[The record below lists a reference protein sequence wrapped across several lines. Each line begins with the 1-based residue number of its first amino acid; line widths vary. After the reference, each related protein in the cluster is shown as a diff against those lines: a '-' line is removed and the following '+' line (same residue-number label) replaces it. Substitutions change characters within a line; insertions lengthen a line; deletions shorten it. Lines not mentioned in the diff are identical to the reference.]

1 MNIKTI
7 RNQNIAIANK
17 GDKITNAQD
26 ILDIMATSQYNS
38 NCIGMIL
45 YKENLDESFF
55 DLKTGLAGE
64 ILQKFSNYRFKI
76 AIVGDFS
83 HYTSKSLKDFIYECN
98 KGNLVYFKND
108 LDSALSALV
117 PEKSTEHEN

>member
-7 RNQNIAIANK
+7 RNQNIAIVDK
-17 GDKITNAQD
+17 DEKITNAQD
-26 ILDIMATSQYNS
+26 ILDIMATCQYNS

-64 ILQKFSNYRFKI
+64 ILQKFSNYHFKLG
-76 AIVGDFS
+76 IVGDFS
-83 HYTSKSLKDFIYECN
+83 HYTSKSLRDFIYECN
-98 KGNLVYFKND
+98 KGNMVYFKED

-117 PEKSTEHEN
+117 PETSKKHEN

>member
-7 RNQNIAIANK
+7 RNKNIAIVDK
-17 GDKITNAQD
+17 GDKITNAQV
-26 ILDIMATSQYNS
+26 ILDMMASSQYQCE
-38 NCIGMIL
+38 CIGMVL
-45 YKENLDESFF
+45 YKESLNESFF

-64 ILQKFSNYRFKI
+64 ILQKFSNYRFKL

-98 KGNLVYFKND
+98 KGNMVYFKED

-117 PEKSTEHEN
+117 PET

>member
-7 RNQNIAIANK
+7 KNQNIAIVDK
-17 GDKITNAQD
+17 DDKITNAQD
-26 ILDIMATSQYNS
+26 ILDIMATSQYHS

-45 YKENLDESFF
+45 YKESLDESFF

-64 ILQKFSNYRFKI
+64 ILQKFSNYQFKL

-83 HYTSKSLKDFIYECN
+83 HYTSKSLKNFIYECN
-98 KGNLVYFKND
+98 EGDLVYFKDD
-108 LDSALSALV
+108 LDSALSVLV
-117 PEKSTEHEN
+117 PEKSTER

>member
-26 ILDIMATSQYNS
+26 ILDMMASSQYQCE
-38 NCIGMIL
+38 CIGMVL
-45 YKENLDESFF
+45 YKESLNESFF

-64 ILQKFSNYRFKI
+64 ILQKFSNYRFKL

-98 KGNLVYFKND
+98 KGNMVYFKED

-117 PEKSTEHEN
+117 PETPKKHEN

>member
-7 RNQNIAIANK
+7 RNKNIAIVDK

-26 ILDIMATSQYNS
+26 ILDMMASAQYQCE
-38 NCIGMIL
+38 CIGMVL
-45 YKENLDESFF
+45 YKESLNESFF

-64 ILQKFSNYRFKI
+64 ILQKFSNYRFKL

-98 KGNLVYFKND
+98 KGNMVYFKED
-108 LDSALSALV
+108 LDSALSALA
-117 PEKSTEHEN
+117 PET

>member
-26 ILDIMATSQYNS
+26 ILDMMASSQYQCE
-38 NCIGMIL
+38 CIGMVL
-45 YKENLDESFF
+45 YKESLNESFF

-64 ILQKFSNYRFKI
+64 ILQKFSNYRFKL

-83 HYTSKSLKDFIYECN
+83 HYTSKSLRDFIYECN
-98 KGNLVYFKND
+98 KGNMVYFKDD

-117 PEKSTEHEN
+117 PETSKKHEN

>member
-26 ILDIMATSQYNS
+26 ILDMMASSQYQCE
-38 NCIGMIL
+38 CIGMVL
-45 YKENLDESFF
+45 YKESLNESFF

-64 ILQKFSNYRFKI
+64 ILQKFSNYRFKL

-98 KGNLVYFKND
+98 KGNMVYFKDD

-117 PEKSTEHEN
+117 PETSKKHEN

>member
-7 RNQNIAIANK
+7 RNQNIAIVDK

-26 ILDIMATSQYNS
+26 ILDMMASAQYQCE
-38 NCIGMIL
+38 CIGMVL
-45 YKENLDESFF
+45 YKESLNESFF

-64 ILQKFSNYRFKI
+64 ILQKFSNYRFKL

-98 KGNLVYFKND
+98 KGNMVYFKED
-108 LDSALSALV
+108 LDSALSALA
-117 PEKSTEHEN
+117 PETSKKHEN

>member
-7 RNQNIAIANK
+7 RNQNIVIVDK

-26 ILDIMATSQYNS
+26 ILDIMASSQYQCE
-38 NCIGMIL
+38 CIGMVL
-45 YKENLDESFF
+45 YKESLNESFF

-64 ILQKFSNYRFKI
+64 ILQKFSNYRFKL
-76 AIVGDFS
+76 AIIGDFS
-83 HYTSKSLKDFIYECN
+83 HYTSKSLRDFIYECN
-98 KGNLVYFKND
+98 KGNMVYFKED

-117 PEKSTEHEN
+117 PETSKKHEN

>member
-26 ILDIMATSQYNS
+26 ILDMMASSQYQCE
-38 NCIGMIL
+38 CIGMVL
-45 YKENLDESFF
+45 YKESLNESFF

-64 ILQKFSNYRFKI
+64 ILQKFSNYRFKL

-98 KGNLVYFKND
+98 KGNMVYFKDD

-117 PEKSTEHEN
+117 PETPKKHEN

>member
-7 RNQNIAIANK
+7 RNLNIAIVDK

-26 ILDIMATSQYNS
+26 ILDMMASAQYQCE
-38 NCIGMIL
+38 CIGMVL
-45 YKENLDESFF
+45 YKESLNESFF

-64 ILQKFSNYRFKI
+64 ILQKISNYRFKL

-98 KGNLVYFKND
+98 KGNMVYFKED

-117 PEKSTEHEN
+117 PETPKKHEN

>member
-26 ILDIMATSQYNS
+26 ILDMMASSQYQCE
-38 NCIGMIL
+38 CIGMVL
-45 YKENLDESFF
+45 YKESLNESFF

-64 ILQKFSNYRFKI
+64 ILQKFSNYRFKL

-98 KGNLVYFKND
+98 KGNMVYFKED

-117 PEKSTEHEN
+117 PETSKKHEN

>member
-7 RNQNIAIANK
+7 RNQNIVIVDK

-26 ILDIMATSQYNS
+26 ILDIMASAQYQCE
-38 NCIGMIL
+38 CIGMVL
-45 YKENLDESFF
+45 YKESLNESFF

-64 ILQKFSNYRFKI
+64 ILQKFSNYRFKL
-76 AIVGDFS
+76 AIIGDFS
-83 HYTSKSLKDFIYECN
+83 HYTSKSLRDFIYECN
-98 KGNLVYFKND
+98 KGNMVYFKED

-117 PEKSTEHEN
+117 PETSKKHEN